1 MTRKIALLF
10 YGRISDRKEQYDNIM
25 DRLLDYQN
33 NDFVIDIFISH
44 PKDVDD
50 DLLQKVVELY
60 KPVIIIRNHENYD
73 VERIEKYST
82 TPNINKHNIMSS
94 YLSRYNLFNAFYEY
108 IEENNNNY
116 DIVISS
122 RMDIVMRSKFDINTL
137 QHQINNNILCIPNTE
152 YDFGGINDHFAFGNV
167 TSIAVYMKMFE
178 KIYDIL
184 DISQSFKPEYMMYIY
199 LQKHNTYTIE
209 RCYIDY
215 IWGSYHFQLLLD
227 GKYP

>member
-1 MTRKIALLF
+1 MWA
-10 YGRISDRKEQYDNIM
+10 
-25 DRLLDYQN
+25 
-33 NDFVIDIFISH
+33 DIVGNH
-44 PKDVDD
+44 PKITNLLPQDITLIVWAYHGATDFEEQIKPIAGSGLNFWVAPGVSCWGNVFPNLAEARTNIFNLIRDGKKYQATGVLNTTWDD
-50 DLLQKVVELY
+50 DGL
-60 KPVIIIRNHENYD
+60 
-73 VERIEKYST
+73 
-82 TPNINKHNIMSS
+82 
-94 YLSRYNLFNAFYEY
+94 NLF
-108 IEENNNNY
+108 ENNWLPLAWGAEL
-116 DIVISS
+116 SW
-122 RMDIVMRSKFDINTL
+122 
-137 QHQINNNILCIPNTE
+137 HAPNTE